1 MNFHRQTGEMLSPI
15 KLPGGKMKKN
25 GLLLGCVIGGI
36 VLLLSAL
43 IMIWGIGVY
52 NNIVTHNENVT
63 RQWHLLEN
71 EFQKKSEIISDLIHF
86 VINSQKFDSS
96 EVDDI
101 FQLRNTLSE
110 FNSTRGIAGEPG
122 DLDNYQQLRID
133 LDKSV
138 KDLLIKIENYP
149 ELKANENF
157 QRINAHLNR
166 ADNRMTVERRKFV
179 ETVNDFNTTVKTF
192 PNSIIA
198 GLFGFTEKKYSR
210 LEN

>member
-1 MNFHRQTGEMLSPI
+1 
-15 KLPGGKMKKN
+15 MKKN

-36 VLLLSAL
+36 VLVLTAL

-71 EFQKKSEIISDLIHF
+71 EFQKKSGIIPDLTHF
-86 VINSQKFDSS
+86 VINTQKFDSS

-101 FQLRNTLSE
+101 IQKRNKLLESNGTQGITGEAGDVDDYQYLRM
-110 FNSTRGIAGEPG
+110 
-122 DLDNYQQLRID
+122 D

-166 ADNRMTVERRKFV
+166 ADNRITVERRKFV
-179 ETVNDFNTTVKTF
+179 ETVNDFNTSVKTF

-198 GLFGFTEKKYSR
+198 GIFGFSEKKYSR